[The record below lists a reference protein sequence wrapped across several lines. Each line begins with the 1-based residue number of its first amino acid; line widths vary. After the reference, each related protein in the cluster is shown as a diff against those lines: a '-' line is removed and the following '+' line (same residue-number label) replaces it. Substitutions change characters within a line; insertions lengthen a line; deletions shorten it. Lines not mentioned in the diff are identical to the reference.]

1 MAFKTALETSRGQDV
16 QGPPRHPPLVLM
28 AIILLGTMD
37 EVWTCGWVEGGRR
50 GGRKEFF
57 PLMDRGSSVSI
68 CKIQASNFV
77 QLEKHSVRS
86 DSVSEML
93 KVISSSISSRQ

>member
-50 GGRKEFF
+50 GGGEERIKKFF
-57 PLMDRGSSVSI
+57 S
-68 CKIQASNFV
+68 F
-77 QLEKHSVRS
+77 
-86 DSVSEML
+86 
-93 KVISSSISSRQ
+93 SSSPYGQGIERVYLQNSSE